1 MKSSRPEKVASEFK
15 KAIYGIITRKLKNP
29 LITEMVSITEV
40 EVSSDMSH
48 ADVFVSIYST
58 DAERK
63 NRTFKEIS
71 ASAKKLNESPPTSLT
86 DSIIVFS
93 SPERNSSSEI
103 TSRTTTFGTL
113 NVSFSTLS
121 VFSPAFMLSC

>member
-15 KAIYGIITRKLKNP
+15 KAIYEIITRKLKNP

-71 ASAKKLNESPPTSLT
+71 ASAKTIRYELAKAVRLRIICLISWVFRRLNGRRSGP
-86 DSIIVFS
+86 I
-93 SPERNSSSEI
+93 
-103 TSRTTTFGTL
+103 
-113 NVSFSTLS
+113 
-121 VFSPAFMLSC
+121 

>member
-15 KAIYGIITRKLKNP
+15 KAIYEIITRKLKNP

-71 ASAKKLNESPPTSLT
+71 ASAKTIRYELAKSVRLRYIPELHFILDETMSYGDKMDKLFIE
-86 DSIIVFS
+86 IRKKS
-93 SPERNSSSEI
+93 SDGDN
-103 TSRTTTFGTL
+103 
-113 NVSFSTLS
+113 N
-121 VFSPAFMLSC
+121 

>member
-15 KAIYGIITRKLKNP
+15 KAIYEIITRKLKNP

-58 DAERK
+58 DVERK

-71 ASAKKLNESPPTSLT
+71 ASAKTIRYELAKAVRLRYIPELHFILDETMSYGDKMDKLFIE
-86 DSIIVFS
+86 IRKKS
-93 SPERNSSSEI
+93 SDGDN
-103 TSRTTTFGTL
+103 
-113 NVSFSTLS
+113 N
-121 VFSPAFMLSC
+121 